1 MPEPSATVIAFPAAA
16 EAIELRHLRTFVAV
30 ADELSFVRAA
40 ERLFITQPAVSRQV
54 RSLEQLVGCQLLRRT
69 TRSVELTLAGEA
81 LLDRSR
87 RLLADVDAAVTAAQT
102 VGGEIMARVAGL
114 WQTIGDELGDGGE
127 LQAQRS
133 AWEALLANFEPPES
147 TRTQAVNANGVA
159 GLVQAVDPTAPPAVL
174 FVHGGS
180 YVLGSAYGYR
190 PLAGA
195 LAKACEAN
203 VLIADYR
210 LAPEHPFPAALDDV
224 HHAYAWML
232 QQNVRASEIVVVGDS
247 SGAAITLALLLKCRD
262 EGVAL
267 PGGAVLLTPA
277 PGIQPATV
285 APEQDGPFARMVR
298 AFWEGCASSYL
309 AGHSAD
315 DPLVSPLVGDLT
327 GLPPILIQAGTRDL
341 AFGEARALHERAIAC
356 GVSSELQLY
365 DAEAHSFHLFWSF
378 LPEALGA
385 IEATGTFVRE
395 LVAGAADHVHASA
408 TEPP

>member
-1 MPEPSATVIAFPAAA
+1 MPEPPATVIAFPASA

-30 ADELSFVRAA
+30 AEELSFGRAA
-40 ERLFITQPAVSRQV
+40 ERLFITQPAVSRQI
-54 RSLEQLVGCQLLRRT
+54 RSLERLVGCQLLRRT

-87 RLLADVDAAVTAAQT
+87 RLLADVDAAVTAAQA

-114 WQTIGDELGDGGE
+114 WQTFGEELGDDGD

-133 AWEALLANFEPPES
+133 AWEALLANFEPPENTS
-147 TRTQAVNANGVA
+147 TRAVNANGVA
-159 GLVQAVDPTAPPAVL
+159 GLVQATDPTAPVTVL

-203 VLIADYR
+203 VLIPDYR

-224 HHAYAWML
+224 HRAYAWMRE
-232 QQNVRASEIVVVGDS
+232 QDVPAGEIVVVGDS
-247 SGAAITLALLLKCRD
+247 SGAAIALAMLLRCRNEGLALPA
-262 EGVAL
+262 GV
-267 PGGAVLLTPA
+267 VLLTPA
-277 PGIQPATV
+277 PSMQTWNLE
-285 APEQDGPFARMVR
+285 PERDGPFARMVR
-298 AFWEGCASSYL
+298 AFWKGCTSSYL
-309 AGHSAD
+309 AGHPAN
-315 DPLVSPLVGDLT
+315 DPLVSPLLGDLA
-327 GLPPILIQAGTRDL
+327 GLPPLLIQAGTRDL
-341 AFGEARALHERAIAC
+341 ALGEARALHERAIAS

-378 LPEALGA
+378 LPEALDA
-385 IEATGTFVRE
+385 IEATATFVRE
-395 LVAGAADHVHASA
+395 LASTAVDHAGATRRS
-408 TEPP
+408 